1 MCIQEKL
8 KLGQIITLMGERIT
22 EYFREMT
29 ILMGKRITEYLID
42 LEKYLLALAFL
53 PLYKNGRYNSF
64 FNYIESNFF
73 MQSYLIYK

>member
-1 MCIQEKL
+1 MYIQEKL
-8 KLGQIITLMGERIT
+8 KLRQIIILMGKRIT

-53 PLYKNGRYNSF
+53 PLCKKGRYNSL

-73 MQSYLIYK
+73 MQSYFMYK